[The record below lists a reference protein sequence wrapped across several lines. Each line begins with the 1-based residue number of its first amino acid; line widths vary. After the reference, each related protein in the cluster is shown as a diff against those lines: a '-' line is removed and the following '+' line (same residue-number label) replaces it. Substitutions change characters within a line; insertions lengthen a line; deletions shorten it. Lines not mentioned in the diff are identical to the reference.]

1 MSLPGY
7 HLGALIQLWSNVEIE
22 VVSVNKL
29 GLMMFDMSPQGQKV
43 RPGQMYIFVK
53 VFPSEHLEQLHMEPN
68 K

>member
-1 MSLPGY
+1 
-7 HLGALIQLWSNVEIE
+7 
-22 VVSVNKL
+22 
-29 GLMMFDMSPQGQKV
+29 MFDMSPQGQKV